1 MPTFLFKSGRVW
13 DGEKFEYKNVFVKD
27 GKIDYMGKEE
37 PDADYT
43 FDIEGKILSAGFVD
57 IHTHLKNVST
67 DNFGFEPHLLTV
79 PFGVTC
85 AADCSGNNGSDEV
98 MDLFTIKP
106 VVFAGAKMVDN
117 EVDFETLEKNLSHY
131 NKYLVG
137 IKVYFDQHGHGVTD
151 EKPLGVL
158 ADYAKEKGLK
168 MMVHCANSPVSM
180 KDYLPVFN
188 PGDILTHAF
197 HGGIN
202 TCADDNFE
210 SIREA
215 QKRGV
220 IIDAG
225 MAGCVHTDFKIF
237 ETAIKNNI
245 IPDVISTD
253 ITKNSAYIRGGVYGL
268 TMCMSIARDLGMSE
282 EDVFRCVTSNAAKAV
297 GKEDE
302 WGKLEVGRCADL
314 CVIDCMGAPY
324 DTTDKAGNRIT
335 SDKSYRCYMTMIDGY
350 LMYRVNG
357 V

>member
-1 MPTFLFKSGRVW
+1 MPTFLFKGGRVW
-13 DGEKFEYKNVFVKD
+13 DGEKFENKNVYVEN
-27 GKIDYMGKEE
+27 GKIAYIGSDE
-37 PDADYT
+37 PAADYSY
-43 FDIEGKILSAGFVD
+43 DITGKILSAGFVD
-57 IHTHLKNVST
+57 IHTHLKHVST

-85 AADCSGNNGSDEV
+85 AADCSGNNGSDDV

-106 VVFAGAKMVDN
+106 VVFAGAKMADN
-117 EVDFETLEKNLSHY
+117 EVDFETLEKNLSRY

-151 EKPLGVL
+151 GKPLKVL
-158 ADYAKEKGLK
+158 ADYAKENGLK

-180 KDYLPVFN
+180 REYLPVLN

-197 HGGIN
+197 HGGEN

-210 SIREA
+210 SVREA

-237 ETAIKNNI
+237 ESAIANGM

-253 ITKNSAYIRGGVYGL
+253 ITKNSAFIRGGIYGL
-268 TMCMSIARDLGMSE
+268 TMCMSIAKDLGMTE
-282 EDVFRCVTSNAAKAV
+282 EDVFKCVTSNAAKAV
-297 GKEDE
+297 GKEAE
-302 WGKLEVGRCADL
+302 WGTLKIGGCADL
-314 CVIDCMGAPY
+314 TVVDYEGSGY

-335 SDKSYRCYMTMIDGY
+335 NNKSLRCVLTMIDGY
-350 LMYRVNG
+350 VYYRV
-357 V
+357 

>member
-1 MPTFLFKSGRVW
+1 MPKFLFKNGRVW
-13 DGEKFEYKNVFVKD
+13 DGEKFENKNVYVED
-27 GKIDYMGKEE
+27 GKIAYIGKDEVKTDYE
-37 PDADYT
+37 
-43 FDIEGKILSAGFVD
+43 FDISGKILSPGLVD
-57 IHTHLKNVST
+57 IHTHMRNVSGN
-67 DNFGFEPHLLTV
+67 NFGYEAHLLSI

-106 VVFAGAKMVDN
+106 VVFAGARIVDN
-117 EVDFETLEKNLSHY
+117 EADFETLEKNMSRY
-131 NKYLVG
+131 NKYLTG
-137 IKVYFDQHGHGVTD
+137 IKVYFDKGVHSVTD
-151 EKPLGVL
+151 QKPLEAL
-158 ADYAKEKGLK
+158 AEYANEKGLK

-180 KDYLPVFN
+180 KEYLPVFN

-197 HGGIN
+197 HGGDN

-215 QKRGV
+215 QQRGV

-268 TMCMSIARDLGMSE
+268 TMCMSIAKDLGMSE

-324 DTTDKAGNRIT
+324 DTTDKAGYRIT
-335 SDKSYRCYMTMIDGY
+335 SHKSYRCYMTMIDGY
-350 LMYRVNG
+350 VMYRVNG
-357 V
+357 I